1 MATIV
6 CQGLQSCL
14 QEPQLVE
21 PRTLRLKLSSPIP
34 HHLFSATPLELG
46 FKSFLSSES
55 NHIKEL
61 SHEEKCHHDKPATKN
76 SDLGG
81 WSFLQAIS
89 NNSSQQQNPSTPV
102 YNKRS
107 SSVTRLNEKSLE
119 LCTENLGNETG
130 TIFIENSI
138 FDSNDENLVK
148 RDQQKKQSKSLG
160 GKKSAIVHNFPPPL
174 TTISGSESLQV
185 RPHREE
191 GRLILKA
198 VKSPLTQTC
207 FQAERSNG
215 RLRLCFS
222 KDFFFAPYFDLKP
235 QTAANQEDNEANS
248 GEDNENEGYEN
259 DGDAEQEEQE
269 AGDIDKVDLLGEQ
282 EGRVCL
288 IEELEE
294 NSLKVGGEE
303 GMDKFERPISRC
315 KEGGEQEKKG
325 LLNFEPFNWVAT

>member
-21 PRTLRLKLSSPIP
+21 PRTLRLKLSSSIP

-61 SHEEKCHHDKPATKN
+61 SHEEKCHYDKPATKN

-81 WSFLQAIS
+81 WSFLQSIS
-89 NNSSQQQNPSTPV
+89 NNSSQQQNPPTPV

-138 FDSNDENLVK
+138 FESNDKSLVK
-148 RDQQKKQSKSLG
+148 RDQQKQSKSLG
-160 GKKSAIVHNFPPPL
+160 SKKSANVHNFPPPL
-174 TTISGSESLQV
+174 TTISGLESLQV
-185 RPHREE
+185 RPHRED

-198 VKSPLTQTC
+198 VKAPLTHNC

-222 KDFFFAPYFDLKP
+222 KDFFAPNFDSES
-235 QTAANQEDNEANS
+235 QTAANQEDIEANS

-259 DGDAEQEEQE
+259 DRDDEQEEQE
-269 AGDIDKVDLLGEQ
+269 VGDIDKVVLGEQ

-288 IEELEE
+288 VEELEE

-303 GMDKFERPISRC
+303 GMDKFGRPSRC
-315 KEGGEQEKKG
+315 KEGGEHEKKG

>member
-21 PRTLRLKLSSPIP
+21 PRTLRLKLSSSIP

-61 SHEEKCHHDKPATKN
+61 SHEEKCHYDKPATKN

-81 WSFLQAIS
+81 WSFLQSIS
-89 NNSSQQQNPSTPV
+89 NSSEQQNPPTPV
-102 YNKRS
+102 YNKLS
-107 SSVTRLNEKSLE
+107 SSATRLNEKSLE

-130 TIFIENSI
+130 TIFIENNI
-138 FDSNDENLVK
+138 FETKGKSMVE
-148 RDQQKKQSKSLG
+148 RDQQKQSKSLG
-160 GKKSAIVHNFPPPL
+160 GKKSGNVHNFPPPL

-185 RPHREE
+185 RPHRED

-198 VKSPLTQTC
+198 VKAPLTPTC

-222 KDFFFAPYFDLKP
+222 KDFFAPTFDSEL
-235 QTAANQEDNEANS
+235 QTTATQEDIEANS
-248 GEDNENEGYEN
+248 GEDNENDRDDE
-259 DGDAEQEEQE
+259 EQEEQE
-269 AGDIDKVDLLGEQ
+269 EEEEGDIEKLVLGEQ
-282 EGRVCL
+282 EGTVCL
-288 IEELEE
+288 IEELDE

-303 GMDKFERPISRC
+303 GMDKFERPSRC
-315 KEGGEQEKKG
+315 KDGGEHEKKG

>member
-46 FKSFLSSES
+46 FKSFLSTES

-61 SHEEKCHHDKPATKN
+61 SHEEKCHYDKPATKN

-81 WSFLQAIS
+81 WNFFQSIS
-89 NNSSQQQNPSTPV
+89 NNSSQQQNPPTPV
-102 YNKRS
+102 YNKYS
-107 SSVTRLNEKSLE
+107 SSATRLNQKSLE
-119 LCTENLGNETG
+119 MCTENLGNETG
-130 TIFIENSI
+130 TILIENNI
-138 FDSNDENLVK
+138 FESKDTSLLVK
-148 RDQQKKQSKSLG
+148 RDQQKQSKSLG
-160 GKKSAIVHNFPPPL
+160 VKKSANVHNFPPPL
-174 TTISGSESLQV
+174 TTISGSESLRV
-185 RPHREE
+185 RPHRED

-198 VKSPLTQTC
+198 VKAPLTHNC
-207 FQAERSNG
+207 LQAERSNG

-222 KDFFFAPYFDLKP
+222 KDFFAPNFDSEL
-235 QTAANQEDNEANS
+235 QTATNEEDTEANS
-248 GEDNENEGYEN
+248 GEDYKNEGYEN
-259 DGDAEQEEQE
+259 DRDEEKEEQE
-269 AGDIDKVDLLGEQ
+269 VGDIDKVVLGEQ
-282 EGRVCL
+282 EGTVCL
-288 IEELEE
+288 IEEFEE

-303 GMDKFERPISRC
+303 GADKFDQRPSRC

-325 LLNFEPFNWVAT
+325 RLLNFEPFSWVAT

>member
-21 PRTLRLKLSSPIP
+21 PRTLRLKLSSQIP

-55 NHIKEL
+55 NHMKEL
-61 SHEEKCHHDKPATKN
+61 SYEEKCHYDKPATKN

-81 WSFLQAIS
+81 WSFLQSIS
-89 NNSSQQQNPSTPV
+89 NNSSEQQNPPTPV
-102 YNKRS
+102 YNKLS
-107 SSVTRLNEKSLE
+107 SSATRLNEKSLE

-130 TIFIENSI
+130 TIFIENNI
-138 FDSNDENLVK
+138 FETNGKSMVE
-148 RDQQKKQSKSLG
+148 RDQQKQSKSLG
-160 GKKSAIVHNFPPPL
+160 GKKSGNVHNFPPPL

-185 RPHREE
+185 RPHRED

-198 VKSPLTQTC
+198 VKAPLTPTC

-222 KDFFFAPYFDLKP
+222 KDFFAPTFDSEL
-235 QTAANQEDNEANS
+235 QTTATKEDIEGKS
-248 GEDNENEGYEN
+248 GKDNENER
-259 DGDAEQEEQE
+259 DDEE
-269 AGDIDKVDLLGEQ
+269 
-282 EGRVCL
+282 
-288 IEELEE
+288 EEKKKKKKEKKKKKKKKKRETLK
-294 NSLKVGGEE
+294 NYLKVRGEE
-303 GMDKFERPISRC
+303 GMDKFERPSRC
-315 KEGGEQEKKG
+315 KEGGEHEKKG
-325 LLNFEPFNWVAT
+325 LLNFEPCNWVAT